1 MAQVTVVI
9 NSREYAI
16 ACENGQ
22 EARIMQLAGILEEK
36 AQMLKDISGQIN
48 ENMLLAMIGILVA
61 DDLTEARKAAAA
73 PVAAPVVAETAQE
86 EMQKID
92 AEVAAR
98 LSRVCEKIKSV
109 AKAVE
114 TL

>member
-1 MAQVTVVI
+1 MAQVTVTI

-22 EARIMQLAGILEEK
+22 EARIMQLANILEEK
-36 AQMLKDISGQIN
+36 AQLLKNISGQIN

-61 DDLTEARKAAAA
+61 DDLTETRKKLATLEKSA
-73 PVAAPVVAETAQE
+73 PTEDFEGVLKQADLLLAE
-86 EMQKID
+86 KLKS
-92 AEVAAR
+92 VN
-98 LSRVCEKIKSV
+98 EKIKSV
-109 AKAVE
+109 AKKIE

>member
-1 MAQVTVVI
+1 MAQVTITI

-36 AQMLKDISGQIN
+36 AQLLKNISGRIS

-61 DDLTEARKAAAA
+61 DDLVEARKSQSQAAAQ
-73 PVAAPVVAETAQE
+73 PAAQPTDTTALDRE
-86 EMQKID
+86 IAD
-92 AEVAAR
+92 R
-98 LSRVCEKIKSV
+98 LRLVGEKIKAV
-109 AKAVE
+109 AKEME